1 MTNVLEEDFG
11 TLSKTLFF
19 EYQSIAELAGYFI
32 KQHRGQLIGLLGL
45 GGSAQAAR
53 SDRSAAAA
61 EPPPGKATAAGRRG
75 RPRFAAVSRE
85 EVPTTAGGALDV
97 AIIGLSGRYPQAN
110 SLEEF
115 WHNLAH
121 GVDCVTEVPAER
133 WDHSRYFDP
142 EKGKLGKSYSKW
154 GGFVDGVDRFDP
166 LFFNIS
172 PREAVVMDPQERLF
186 LQCVYETME
195 DAGYTR
201 QDLAGRARDT
211 GPSGSVGVFVGVMY
225 EEYQLYGAQME
236 PGVALGGSPSS
247 IANRVSYFC
256 NFHGPSLA
264 MDTMCSSSL
273 TAIHLACDSLRNGS
287 CELAVAGGVNVTVHP
302 NKYLTLSQGQFAASN
317 GRCMSFGTGGDGYVP
332 GEGVGAVLLKPLA
345 RAVADGDRIYGVIKG
360 TAINHGGK
368 TNGYTVP
375 NPQAQG
381 ELIEDA
387 LRKAGVH
394 PRTISY
400 VEAHGTGTALGDP
413 IEVAGLSKAFGA
425 QTQDRQ
431 YCAIGSAKSN
441 IGHCES
447 AAGIAGLTKVLLQLK
462 HGQLVPSLHS
472 EELNP
477 NIDFARTPFVVQRTL
492 GEWKRPQVSLAGSR
506 SGSIRASRGSRRS
519 VPGIER
525 ARDRAGVP
533 GCRACAG
540 EGGGDAAAPGRGGA
554 VGPARGAAARG
565 GASAAVACGAPGV
578 HGRGSGGH
586 CVHAAGGARGDGG
599 EAGVRGEHAGGAQG
613 EAESIPCG

>member
-1 MTNVLEEDFG
+1 MTVLSGERSRIEQEGLRIRKPVASAPEADAGPIEVDGSVMPADVLKERTVRHLVRLFGATLELSEDRVDAEAALERYGVDSVMVTQMTNVLEEDFG

-201 QDLAGRARDT
+201 EALGRAAH
-211 GPSGSVGVFVGVMY
+211 GGSGGSVGVFVGVMY
-225 EEYQLYGAQME
+225 EDYQLYGAQME
-236 PGVALGGSPSS
+236 PGVALGSTPSS
-247 IANRVSYFC
+247 SRIS
-256 NFHGPSLA
+256 
-264 MDTMCSSSL
+264 
-273 TAIHLACDSLRNGS
+273 AIS
-287 CELAVAGGVNVTVHP
+287 T
-302 NKYLTLSQGQFAASN
+302 
-317 GRCMSFGTGGDGYVP
+317 
-332 GEGVGAVLLKPLA
+332 A
-345 RAVADGDRIYGVIKG
+345 RAWRW
-360 TAINHGGK
+360 T
-368 TNGYTVP
+368 
-375 NPQAQG
+375 
-381 ELIEDA
+381 
-387 LRKAGVH
+387 R
-394 PRTISY
+394 
-400 VEAHGTGTALGDP
+400 
-413 IEVAGLSKAFGA
+413 
-425 QTQDRQ
+425 
-431 YCAIGSAKSN
+431 CA
-441 IGHCES
+441 
-447 AAGIAGLTKVLLQLK
+447 
-462 HGQLVPSLHS
+462 
-472 EELNP
+472 
-477 NIDFARTPFVVQRTL
+477 
-492 GEWKRPQVSLAGSR
+492 
-506 SGSIRASRGSRRS
+506 RR
-519 VPGIER
+519 R
-525 ARDRAGVP
+525 
-533 GCRACAG
+533 
-540 EGGGDAAAPGRGGA
+540 
-554 VGPARGAAARG
+554 
-565 GASAAVACGAPGV
+565 
-578 HGRGSGGH
+578 
-586 CVHAAGGARGDGG
+586 
-599 EAGVRGEHAGGAQG
+599 
-613 EAESIPCG
+613 